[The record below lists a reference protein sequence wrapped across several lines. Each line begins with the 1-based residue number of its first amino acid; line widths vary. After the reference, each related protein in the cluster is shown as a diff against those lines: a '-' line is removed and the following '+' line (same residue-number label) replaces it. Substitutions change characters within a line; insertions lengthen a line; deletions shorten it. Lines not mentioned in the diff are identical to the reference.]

1 MLEIIDIQQLTIHI
15 FETNRYLLIIIN
27 KSGKLATKY
36 NIPQTNKL
44 IIYDYKRKKSIDR
57 KSLQATSPYI

>member
-44 IIYDYKRKKSIDR
+44 IIYDYKRKKID
-57 KSLQATSPYI
+57 